1 MMTQIENL
9 AEQTLMKS
17 LTESTSKLSISQ
29 RPLVGNRIKQE
40 GVSVSDYLKK
50 LYAIKSSI
58 IDNDL
63 ARFEEIIK
71 DVECPTSVYSQTND
85 VQRSQIQLI
94 IADLLHDSV
103 SMAKRDG
110 FIYGLSKVFDM
121 NERNKLGFIPLH
133 LAVGRGKLQVRCNHF
148 FKSIFK

>member
-1 MMTQIENL
+1 MMTQTENL

-71 DVECPTSVYSQTND
+71 DVECPTSVYSRTND

-94 IADLLHDSV
+94 VADLLHDSV

-133 LAVGRGKLQVRCNHF
+133 LAVGRGKLQVSCKHF
-148 FKSIFK
+148 